1 MNMKNRRQF
10 MTIFFVVSLAFL
22 ASSSA
27 WAAGGIPNVEIEG
40 KTYTNIERVYV
51 GPSEHIIIVHAGG
64 VTSATADKVPTNF
77 LASWNILA
85 DLQRMTDQAIASGA
99 FREIDG
105 VVYDTRKPESKWV
118 TFAKAKVIQVTED
131 GAILDTTPDAT
142 SYLSVHVRHL
152 PNTIGDTDTIRFSA
166 RLVGSY
172 SYINKKNDDRT
183 IRDYDAGV
191 ICSRDKIPESVVS
204 GQKAFDTVASVG
216 AVHKDIIASLP
227 ESEHLKASGT
237 GFFITDDGYFI
248 SNNHVVKGATKIRI
262 ITRSGPLIAK
272 VIQVDESTDLALLK
286 VEGKFTPLPITS
298 SRTAHL
304 GASVVTI
311 GFPEI
316 DTQGFAPKFAK
327 GEIASLSGI
336 QDDPKY
342 FQISVPVQHGNSGG
356 ALVDQH
362 GNVVGVVAAKLG
374 MAIRE
379 ARSSAELPENVNYAV
394 KSSFLLSFLES
405 EPQVAA
411 KLKEPITVDKDIDDV
426 IKSAENAA
434 ALVLVY

>member
-1 MNMKNRRQF
+1 MKKRLRF
-10 MTIFFVVSLAFL
+10 MTIFFVVSLAFFT
-22 ASSSA
+22 SSTA
-27 WAAGGIPNVEIEG
+27 WDAGGIPNVEIDG
-40 KTYTNIERVYV
+40 KNYTNIERVYV
-51 GPSEHIIIVHAGG
+51 GASEHIIIAHAGG
-64 VTSATADKVPTNF
+64 VISTTADKVPTNF

-85 DLQRMTDQAIASGA
+85 DLQKMEDQAIAAGA

-105 VVYDTRKPESKWV
+105 VVYDTRNPESKWV

-131 GAILDTTPDAT
+131 GTILDITPNAA
-142 SYLSVHVRHL
+142 SSFGVHVRHL

-166 RLVGSY
+166 RLVGNY
-172 SYINKKNDDRT
+172 SYINQNYDDRT

-191 ICSRDKIPESVVS
+191 ICNRDKIPESVLS
-204 GQKAFDTVASVG
+204 GRKAFDTVASVG
-216 AVHKDIIASLP
+216 SVHKDIIASLP

-248 SNNHVVKGATKIRI
+248 SNNHVVKGAAKIRVR
-262 ITRSGPLIAK
+262 TRSGPLIAK
-272 VIQVDESTDLALLK
+272 VIQADESTDLALLK

-304 GASVVTI
+304 GGTVVTI

-316 DTQGFAPKFAK
+316 DMQGFAPKFAK

-374 MAIRE
+374 MSIRE

-411 KLKEPITVDKDIDDV
+411 KLKEPSTAEQSIDDV

-434 ALVLVY
+434 ALVLIY